1 MAMNIIKWLR
11 DGKQKSRAER
21 IKKGG
26 KIRKNIKKDLPKL
39 GKNKGIV
46 GVIARKRLRDQ
57 KILEE
62 LDK

>member
-11 DGKQKSRAER
+11 DGEQKSGA
-21 IKKGG
+21 KKGK

>member
-1 MAMNIIKWLR
+1 MAMNIVKWLKR
-11 DGKQKSRAER
+11 GDSVSGAA
-21 IKKGG
+21 KGR

-39 GKNKGIV
+39 AKNKGPA
-46 GVIARKRLRDQ
+46 GVIARKRLRDR